1 MQLDWQTA
9 VVLFVIVAATA
20 YLGRVAW
27 RSIAR
32 RKAAACGGC
41 DTCGA
46 NGKAQMVE
54 LGQLASSAPQ
64 EPRPP
69 AKGSGRA

>member
-1 MQLDWQTA
+1 MSVDWQTA
-9 VVLFVIVAATA
+9 VVLVAIFAAAA
-20 YLGRVAW
+20 YLARMAW

-46 NGKAQMVE
+46 SGQKQVVE
-54 LGQLASSAPQ
+54 LGSLTNSAEQ
-64 EPRPP
+64 
-69 AKGSGRA
+69 KNGSA